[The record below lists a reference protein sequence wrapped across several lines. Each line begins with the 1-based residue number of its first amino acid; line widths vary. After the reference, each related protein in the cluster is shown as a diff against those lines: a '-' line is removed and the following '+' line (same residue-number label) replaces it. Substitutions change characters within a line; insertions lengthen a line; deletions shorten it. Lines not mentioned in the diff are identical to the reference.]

1 MSRRIIHTSIFAA
14 IAALSISTASAFA
27 AETELTKLLPQ
38 EVRSAGVLQVGGP
51 TAIAPYVKVDSKGEV
66 SGVIVELMHAVGE
79 KLGVDVKF
87 NNIAYSALIPALQ
100 AGRVDVGIGTFTDTL
115 ARQEQVDFVDYIL
128 TNMVL
133 MGRPET
139 EEKIT
144 KVADLCGQTVASPSG
159 TTSEL
164 VMKAQAEKCK
174 AEGKEALDILIVP
187 TPAEAQLQVET
198 GRAATFV
205 QAYGVGIGIEASGQ
219 NLVILGEPFRPEY
232 HGAGVKKGNKE
243 LADALMAGFQAIMDD
258 GTYAKVLEK
267 YKLSSLSLKEPVFN
281 GTSTKPLAE

>member
-1 MSRRIIHTSIFAA
+1 MSCRVIQKSLFAA
-14 IAALSISTASAFA
+14 FTAFALSTGAAFA
-27 AETELTKLLPQ
+27 ADTELTKLLPQ
-38 EVRSAGVLQVGGP
+38 EVRSAGVLQIGGP

-66 SGVIVELMHAVGE
+66 SGVIVDLMTAVGA
-79 KLGVDVKF
+79 KLGIEVKF

-139 EEKIT
+139 EEKI
-144 KVADLCGQTVASPSG
+144 KAVADLCGQTVASPSG
-159 TTSEL
+159 TTSEI

-174 AEGKEALDILIVP
+174 ADGKEALNILIVP

-232 HGAGVKKGNKE
+232 HGAGVKKGNQQ
-243 LADALMAGFQAIMDD
+243 LADALMAGFKAIMDD
-258 GTYAKVLEK
+258 GSYAKILEE
-267 YKLSSLSLKEPVFN
+267 YKLSSLALNAPVFN
-281 GTSTKPLAE
+281 GTSTKPLAQ